1 MHFKGE
7 IMISDIIANPS
18 LINIVI
24 TVFSYLIVLLICF
37 PFHESA
43 HALAAKLLGDRTAES
58 QGRISLNPLRHLDP
72 VGTILIL
79 LFGFGWAKPVP
90 VQPRLAR
97 KVSARAAMAITS
109 AAGPVSNIILALIF
123 MIIGKIVLVT
133 SALGSETALLLYYA
147 CTMIVSINLGLAVF
161 NLIPVPPLD
170 GSRILLSFLPDKLY
184 FGVMRYEQQIMIAV
198 FILVGTG
205 ILTKPLNALAD
216 IIYTG
221 LDFITSF
228 IC

>member
-1 MHFKGE
+1 
-7 IMISDIIANPS
+7 MISDIIANPS

-24 TVFSYLIVLLICF
+24 IVFSYLIVLLICF

-133 SALGSETALLLYYA
+133 SALGSETAFWLYYA

-170 GSRILLSFLPDKLY
+170 GSRILFALIPDKY
-184 FGVMRYEQQIMIAV
+184 YYTIMKYERQIMIVMLVLLLTGV
-198 FILVGTG
+198 FSTPISLLSDLIYNG
-205 ILTKPLNALAD
+205 LNTL
-216 IIYTG
+216 ISLPFRLIG
-221 LDFITSF
+221 
-228 IC
+228 